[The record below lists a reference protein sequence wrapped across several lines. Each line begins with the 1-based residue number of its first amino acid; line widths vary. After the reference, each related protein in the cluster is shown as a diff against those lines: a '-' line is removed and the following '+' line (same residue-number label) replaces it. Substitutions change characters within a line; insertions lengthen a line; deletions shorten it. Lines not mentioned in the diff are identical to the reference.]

1 MNTELQQIIKSQ
13 SDSISD
19 LKKELSEKTIKL
31 QNYAISYEEQLIDMK
46 NLIESKD
53 EELKKM
59 RKNLSVTDYDMI
71 RLRILNEVEIGHH
84 EEL

>member
-1 MNTELQQIIKSQ
+1 
-13 SDSISD
+13 
-19 LKKELSEKTIKL
+19 
-31 QNYAISYEEQLIDMK
+31 MK